1 MSFEFG
7 QPSFLALLALLPA
20 WWWWVRPKGLAG
32 LLIARGEPAEALALR
47 GWKARML
54 ETLPNAMRLA
64 ALGFLVLT
72 LCQPRIVRTL
82 EEPLTEGV
90 GIAFAID
97 LSTSM
102 WAADMAE
109 RTTRLQAAKA
119 TVLRFLENRE
129 DDVGLVSFA
138 GESLIRLPVTHDVY
152 VVEMAVDEMEV
163 GLLTDGTDIAGAIAA
178 GAGLLRDTPHTSK
191 VLILVTDG
199 AHNKAGIVPAVA
211 ARAAAARMWRARSR
225 RRSGA
230 SARSSSERIGPCE
243 TMSPA
248 DPLLPRR
255 SVLVARTSCA
265 SSLPRS
271 RWRAGR
277 ARAATSAIRAGS
289 SPGRSSR
296 HSWHWFSACGSRPGS
311 RWSSPGSSQRRTD
324 PEAPPPTG
332 RTTGPRAPRART
344 QWRFLRILARWSRNS

>member
-64 ALGFLVLT
+64 ALGFLVLA

-138 GESLIRLPVTHDVY
+138 GESLIRLRLTHYVY

-211 ARAAAARMWRARSR
+211 ARAAAAFDVKVYPIA
-225 RRSGA
+225 
-230 SARSSSERIGPCE
+230 IGDEPG
-243 TMSPA
+243 P
-248 DPLLPRR
+248 
-255 SVLVARTSCA
+255 
-265 SSLPRS
+265 
-271 RWRAGR
+271 
-277 ARAATSAIRAGS
+277 RAAVNEMETVLTQTARITGGRYFRAPDVEALEAIYDEIDRLEVASEVITEREESVPLGLWLVIGSMVFLAGANTL
-289 SPGRSSR
+289 R
-296 HSWHWFSACGSRPGS
+296 GS
-311 RWSSPGSSQRRTD
+311 RWGVLP
-324 PEAPPPTG
+324 
-332 RTTGPRAPRART
+332 
-344 QWRFLRILARWSRNS
+344 

>member
-64 ALGFLVLT
+64 ALGFLVLA

-211 ARAAAARMWRARSR
+211 ARAAAAFDVKVYPIA
-225 RRSGA
+225 
-230 SARSSSERIGPCE
+230 IGDEPG
-243 TMSPA
+243 P
-248 DPLLPRR
+248 
-255 SVLVARTSCA
+255 
-265 SSLPRS
+265 
-271 RWRAGR
+271 
-277 ARAATSAIRAGS
+277 RAAVNEMETVLTQTARITGGRYFRAPDVEALEAIYDEIDRLEVASEVITERVVSVPLGLGRVIGSMVVLAGANTL
-289 SPGRSSR
+289 R
-296 HSWHWFSACGSRPGS
+296 GS
-311 RWSSPGSSQRRTD
+311 RWGVLP
-324 PEAPPPTG
+324 
-332 RTTGPRAPRART
+332 
-344 QWRFLRILARWSRNS
+344 

>member
-7 QPSFLALLALLPA
+7 QPSFLALLSLLPV

-47 GWKARML
+47 GWRARTL
-54 ETLPNAMRLA
+54 ETLPSAMRLA
-64 ALGFLVLT
+64 ALGFLVLA
-72 LCQPRIVRTL
+72 LCQPRIVRIL

-102 WAADMAE
+102 WAGDMAE

-138 GESLIRLPVTHDVY
+138 GESLIRLPMTHDAY

-178 GAGLLRDTPHTSK
+178 GAGLLRDAPHTSK

-199 AHNKAGIVPAVA
+199 AHNKAGIVPAIA
-211 ARAAAARMWRARSR
+211 ARAAAAFDVKVYPIA
-225 RRSGA
+225 
-230 SARSSSERIGPCE
+230 IG
-243 TMSPA
+243 
-248 DPLLPRR
+248 D
-255 SVLVARTSCA
+255 
-265 SSLPRS
+265 
-271 RWRAGR
+271 
-277 ARAATSAIRAGS
+277 
-289 SPGRSSR
+289 
-296 HSWHWFSACGSRPGS
+296 
-311 RWSSPGSSQRRTD
+311 
-324 PEAPPPTG
+324 
-332 RTTGPRAPRART
+332 
-344 QWRFLRILARWSRNS
+344 

>member
-7 QPSFLALLALLPA
+7 QPSFLALLSLLPV
-20 WWWWVRPKGLAG
+20 WWWWVRPRGLAG

-54 ETLPNAMRLA
+54 ETLPSAMRLT
-64 ALGFLVLT
+64 ALGFLVLA

-90 GIAFAID
+90 GIAIAID

-211 ARAAAARMWRARSR
+211 ARAAAAFDVKVYPIA
-225 RRSGA
+225 
-230 SARSSSERIGPCE
+230 IGDEQGP
-243 TMSPA
+243 
-248 DPLLPRR
+248 
-255 SVLVARTSCA
+255 
-265 SSLPRS
+265 
-271 RWRAGR
+271 
-277 ARAATSAIRAGS
+277 RAAVNEMETVLTQTARITGGRYFRATDVEALEDIYDEIDRLEVASEVIAEREESVPLGLWLVIGS
-289 SPGRSSR
+289 MVFLAGANTLR
-296 HSWHWFSACGSRPGS
+296 GS
-311 RWSSPGSSQRRTD
+311 RWGVLP
-324 PEAPPPTG
+324 
-332 RTTGPRAPRART
+332 
-344 QWRFLRILARWSRNS
+344 

>member
-64 ALGFLVLT
+64 ALGFLVLA

-211 ARAAAARMWRARSR
+211 ARAAAAF
-225 RRSGA
+225 
-230 SARSSSERIGPCE
+230 
-243 TMSPA
+243 
-248 DPLLPRR
+248 DVK
-255 SVLVARTSCA
+255 VL
-265 SSLPRS
+265 SL
-271 RWRAGR
+271 
-277 ARAATSAIRAGS
+277 I
-289 SPGRSSR
+289 
-296 HSWHWFSACGSRPGS
+296 H
-311 RWSSPGSSQRRTD
+311 
-324 PEAPPPTG
+324 
-332 RTTGPRAPRART
+332 
-344 QWRFLRILARWSRNS
+344 I

>member
-64 ALGFLVLT
+64 ALGFLVLA

-109 RTTRLQAAKA
+109 RTSRLQAAKA

-211 ARAAAARMWRARSR
+211 ARAAAAFDVKVYPIA
-225 RRSGA
+225 SGD
-230 SARSSSERIGPCE
+230 EPGP
-243 TMSPA
+243 
-248 DPLLPRR
+248 
-255 SVLVARTSCA
+255 
-265 SSLPRS
+265 
-271 RWRAGR
+271 
-277 ARAATSAIRAGS
+277 RAAVNEMETVLTQTARITGGRYFRAPDVEALEAIYDEIDRLEVASEVITEREESVPLGLWLVIGSMVFLAGANTL
-289 SPGRSSR
+289 R
-296 HSWHWFSACGSRPGS
+296 GS
-311 RWSSPGSSQRRTD
+311 RWGVLP
-324 PEAPPPTG
+324 
-332 RTTGPRAPRART
+332 
-344 QWRFLRILARWSRNS
+344 

>member
-64 ALGFLVLT
+64 ALGFLVLA

-109 RTTRLQAAKA
+109 RTSRLQAAKA

-211 ARAAAARMWRARSR
+211 ARAAAAFDVKVYPIA
-225 RRSGA
+225 
-230 SARSSSERIGPCE
+230 IGDEPG
-243 TMSPA
+243 P
-248 DPLLPRR
+248 
-255 SVLVARTSCA
+255 
-265 SSLPRS
+265 
-271 RWRAGR
+271 
-277 ARAATSAIRAGS
+277 RAAVNEMETVLTQTARITGGRYFRAPDVEALEAIYDEIDRLEVASEVITEREESVPLGLWLVIGSMVLLAGANTL
-289 SPGRSSR
+289 R
-296 HSWHWFSACGSRPGS
+296 GS
-311 RWSSPGSSQRRTD
+311 RWGVLP
-324 PEAPPPTG
+324 
-332 RTTGPRAPRART
+332 
-344 QWRFLRILARWSRNS
+344 

>member
-64 ALGFLVLT
+64 ALGFLVLA

-109 RTTRLQAAKA
+109 RTTRLPAAKA

-138 GESLIRLPVTHDVY
+138 GEALIRLPVTHDVY

-211 ARAAAARMWRARSR
+211 ARAAAAFDVKVYPIA
-225 RRSGA
+225 
-230 SARSSSERIGPCE
+230 IGDAPG
-243 TMSPA
+243 P
-248 DPLLPRR
+248 
-255 SVLVARTSCA
+255 
-265 SSLPRS
+265 
-271 RWRAGR
+271 
-277 ARAATSAIRAGS
+277 RAAVNEMETVLTQTARITGGRYFRAPDVEALEAIYDEIDRLEVASEVITEREESVPLGLWLVIGSMVFLAGANTL
-289 SPGRSSR
+289 R
-296 HSWHWFSACGSRPGS
+296 GS
-311 RWSSPGSSQRRTD
+311 RWGVLP
-324 PEAPPPTG
+324 
-332 RTTGPRAPRART
+332 
-344 QWRFLRILARWSRNS
+344 

>member
-7 QPSFLALLALLPA
+7 QPNFLALLSLLPV

-54 ETLPNAMRLA
+54 ETLPSAMRLA
-64 ALGFLVLT
+64 ALGCLVLA

-109 RTTRLQAAKA
+109 RTTRLQAAKS

-138 GESLIRLPVTHDVY
+138 GESLIRLPVTHDAY

-211 ARAAAARMWRARSR
+211 ARAAAAFDVKVYPIAIGDEQGLRSAVNEMETVLTQTARITGGRYFRATDVEALEAIYDEIDRLEVASEVITEHEE
-225 RRSGA
+225 SVPLGLWLVIGSMVFLAGA
-230 SARSSSERIGPCE
+230 NTLR
-243 TMSPA
+243 
-248 DPLLPRR
+248 
-255 SVLVARTSCA
+255 
-265 SSLPRS
+265 
-271 RWRAGR
+271 
-277 ARAATSAIRAGS
+277 
-289 SPGRSSR
+289 
-296 HSWHWFSACGSRPGS
+296 GS
-311 RWSSPGSSQRRTD
+311 RWGVLP
-324 PEAPPPTG
+324 
-332 RTTGPRAPRART
+332 
-344 QWRFLRILARWSRNS
+344 